1 MSYTTEQLIQIL
13 DRELQAT
20 WRGERIL
27 LSPARRLN
35 NSAVAKALNQ
45 DRLSKVFAYQDF
57 RDQIH
62 NYQRQ
67 HQVSGIIWRSCTFGG
82 RILCFPELHSQMIAV
97 PGDREILMAA
107 KESVLDFWN
116 QATQGMNFWLAGD
129 RARQKTTLDSIEP
142 LVQKAEWAEV
152 DAAKTELYLRLCW
165 GDPKECHYHWAQ
177 PVSGCERIIAAI
189 AEPSS
194 IKV

>member
-20 WRGERIL
+20 WRGERVL
-27 LSPARRLN
+27 LSPAKRLN
-35 NSAVAKALNQ
+35 NSAVAKAL
-45 DRLSKVFAYQDF
+45 DPGRLSKVFAYQDF

-62 NYQRQ
+62 RYQ
-67 HQVSGIIWRSCTFGG
+67 HQHRVSGIIWRSCTFGG
-82 RILCFPELHSQMIAV
+82 QAIYFPELHAQLVAV
-97 PGDREILMAA
+97 AGDREILMAA
-107 KESVLDFWN
+107 KESVLEFWY
-116 QATQGMNFWLAGD
+116 QATQGMSFWHAGD
-129 RARQKTTLDSIEP
+129 ERQKTTLESIEQ
-142 LVQKAEWAEV
+142 LSQQVEWAEV
-152 DAAKTELYLRLCW
+152 DAARTELYLRLCW
-165 GDPKECHYHWAQ
+165 GDPKECHYQWSQ